1 MDLNGKLGDPAR
13 VDASLG
19 DLARGVI
26 GSEILRIAAE
36 IRAHEGEGRGDL
48 QPDGR

>member
-36 IRAHEGEGRGDL
+36 IRALKMRAKGLRSAT
-48 QPDGR
+48 